1 MNNINELVVAAHTN
15 AINKGWWEEDR
26 TYGELISLVHS
37 EVSEVLEDYR
47 NGRKIDEVWYEHN
60 YPFNDEVVIESDFVV
75 RDKLHTSIGKPCG
88 IPSELADICIRIF
101 DIAGKYDFGPK
112 LERYVTEYEEN
123 CFRSFKGTELFAEHL
138 TEIHY
143 ELSQSW
149 ISDVRQRSS
158 NNIRHL
164 AYAVNVVKYISRK
177 HKIDLEKAID
187 EKMKYNATRPQRH
200 GGKVI

>member
-1 MNNINELVVAAHTN
+1 MKSINELVVKAHAN
-15 AINKGWWEEDR
+15 AVNKGWWEEDR

-47 NGRKIDEVWYEHN
+47 NGRKIDEVWYEHK
-60 YPFNDEVVIESDFVV
+60 YPFNDETLIESEFIVENE
-75 RDKLHTSIGKPCG
+75 LHKSIGKPCG

-101 DIAGKYDFGPK
+101 DIAGKYDFGPR
-112 LERYVTEYEEN
+112 LERSVHECEEN
-123 CFRSFKGTELFAEHL
+123 CFSSSKAIEFFAEHL

-149 ISDVRQRSS
+149 NSNLQQHS
-158 NNIRHL
+158 NNNIMHL
-164 AYAVNVVKYISRK
+164 AYAVNVVKYISQK